1 MGTNGGGPELTLLD
15 SVVVFRVT
23 PGIDGNFGLKF
34 FSVVDDS
41 ASVLSPSLLYPGGKS
56 EEISSTSDGRL
67 SKKDSMGN
75 LELSG
80 FLLFLDGGLLVDDSV
95 PAPSFALYPGG
106 KNALASSN
114 LIDPNDS
121 RRLSE
126 LELELEL
133 ESELLLEDVEV
144 VLPEDLLLLNNLGGL
159 GRADLKLK
167 SLGKRLSSIS
177 MLDKISEIK
186 LVSVVV
192 LVVVWSMLNPGGKNA
207 DTSS

>member
-1 MGTNGGGPELTLLD
+1 
-15 SVVVFRVT
+15 
-23 PGIDGNFGLKF
+23 
-34 FSVVDDS
+34 
-41 ASVLSPSLLYPGGKS
+41 
-56 EEISSTSDGRL
+56 
-67 SKKDSMGN
+67 
-75 LELSG
+75 
-80 FLLFLDGGLLVDDSV
+80 
-95 PAPSFALYPGG
+95 
-106 KNALASSN
+106 

-126 LELELEL
+126 LELELE
-133 ESELLLEDVEV
+133 SELLLEDEVEV